1 MNYSVS
7 AFCVYCV
14 CFFFLGP
21 RGLEV
26 GRLTT
31 PFLKCVS
38 SKRSK
43 KTINPNPSPIGNG
56 FGLYW
61 FGAGGGGRTRT
72 SLRTRDF
79 ELFASHRI
87 QTNST
92 PSGGRRRTP
101 KSPQL
106 LTILKLMCKKA
117 PFRLPF
123 PYFSILTGILDF
135 GGTSEGCNPKT
146 EHNSTRNR
154 FIKHKHIIACSSAI
168 DNIFFK
174 KEVSL

>member
-1 MNYSVS
+1 MSLQCPSKNQPENGKFTDVRGTLHKS
-7 AFCVYCV
+7 AKHKEKPANLDISRVYE
-14 CFFFLGP
+14 L
-21 RGLEV
+21 L
-26 GRLTT
+26 
-31 PFLKCVS
+31 
-38 SKRSK
+38 RS
-43 KTINPNPSPIGNG
+43 
-56 FGLYW
+56 
-61 FGAGGGGRTRT
+61 GAGGGTRT
-72 SLRTRDF
+72 HTPLRITDF
-79 ELFASHRI
+79 ELFASHRR

-92 PSGGRRRTP
+92 PYGGRRRTP

-123 PYFSILTGILDF
+123 PHFSILTGILDF

>member
-1 MNYSVS
+1 MNAYD
-7 AFCVYCV
+7 A
-14 CFFFLGP
+14 
-21 RGLEV
+21 R
-26 GRLTT
+26 
-31 PFLKCVS
+31 
-38 SKRSK
+38 KRQ
-43 KTINPNPSPIGNG
+43 
-56 FGLYW
+56 LAA
-61 FGAGGGGRTRT
+61 GAGSGGRTRT
-72 SLRTRDF
+72 VSPPLDF

-92 PSGGRRRTP
+92 PYGGRRRTP

-123 PYFSILTGILDF
+123 PHFSILTGILDF
-135 GGTSEGCNPKT
+135 GGTLEGCNPKT

>member
-1 MNYSVS
+1 MLLV
-7 AFCVYCV
+7 
-14 CFFFLGP
+14 
-21 RGLEV
+21 E
-26 GRLTT
+26 
-31 PFLKCVS
+31 KQKQ
-38 SKRSK
+38 KRMRTLIK
-43 KTINPNPSPIGNG
+43 KQALDTRTCSP
-56 FGLYW
+56 
-61 FGAGGGGRTRT
+61 GAGDRGRTGT
-72 SLRTRDF
+72 VSLPLDF

-92 PSGGRRRTP
+92 PYGGRRRTP

-123 PYFSILTGILDF
+123 PHFSILTGILDF

>member
-1 MNYSVS
+1 MIGCAGEAVL
-7 AFCVYCV
+7 AKFAEVY
-14 CFFFLGP
+14 
-21 RGLEV
+21 
-26 GRLTT
+26 
-31 PFLKCVS
+31 LKNRTQ
-38 SKRSK
+38 K
-43 KTINPNPSPIGNG
+43 SPKNQLYQG
-56 FGLYW
+56 FASLQGVVPV
-61 FGAGGGGRTRT
+61 AGVEPARVISPT
-72 SLRTRDF
+72 DF

-92 PSGGRRRTP
+92 PYGGRRRTP

-135 GGTSEGCNPKT
+135 GGTSEGFNPKT

>member
-1 MNYSVS
+1 MQVLFS
-7 AFCVYCV
+7 
-14 CFFFLGP
+14 
-21 RGLEV
+21 
-26 GRLTT
+26 
-31 PFLKCVS
+31 
-38 SKRSK
+38 
-43 KTINPNPSPIGNG
+43 
-56 FGLYW
+56 
-61 FGAGGGGRTRT
+61 GAGSRGRTDT
-72 SLRTRDF
+72 VSLPPDF

-92 PSGGRRRTP
+92 PYGGRRRTP